1 MIPINQLETIHLENS
16 SETSSGYLCV
26 LLRRRHPE
34 VFLGKG
40 VLKKCSTF
48 TDEHSCHNFIEI
60 TLEHGCSPVNLLHIF
75 RIPSLKNTSGR
86 LLLFITYKLKE

>member
-48 TDEHSCHNFIEI
+48 TDEHSAT
-60 TLEHGCSPVNLLHIF
+60 TLLKSHLSMGVLL
-75 RIPSLKNTSGR
+75 
-86 LLLFITYKLKE
+86 